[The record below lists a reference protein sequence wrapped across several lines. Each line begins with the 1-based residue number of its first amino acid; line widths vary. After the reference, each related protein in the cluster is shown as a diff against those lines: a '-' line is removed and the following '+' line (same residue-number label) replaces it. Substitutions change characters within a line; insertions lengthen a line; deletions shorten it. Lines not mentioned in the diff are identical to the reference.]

1 MCGWWRP
8 APIDPKIQSATQVR
22 LRSERLRKN
31 GLSRTSVPVSTDRI
45 PSSSHFHGVRVSSLL
60 WKWAYAHVFHSPH
73 KWPHF
78 SSSRTRNGES
88 SRGLESSLRRKLR
101 YLQHFLNIY
110 IYIPSLTQA
119 KHTLTCK
126 RRKGKSLQEIAN
138 GFQVFPLLIFTDSG
152 FLLGKRMSF
161 LNVPDLGLPS
171 YKHLFREV
179 LCCYLF
185 STNNWSRS
193 IPEAWWHRHCCS
205 LPYFSCPWLTVN
217 CHKTSILG

>member
-1 MCGWWRP
+1 MGIRTCLSQPAQMTTFQFFQDKKWRKFKGSRVFP
-8 APIDPKIQSATQVR
+8 QKEIKISSA
-22 LRSERLRKN
+22 
-31 GLSRTSVPVSTDRI
+31 
-45 PSSSHFHGVRVSSLL
+45 LL
-60 WKWAYAHVFHSPH
+60 KY
-73 KWPHF
+73 
-78 SSSRTRNGES
+78 
-88 SRGLESSLRRKLR
+88 
-101 YLQHFLNIY
+101 IY

-138 GFQVFPLLIFTDSG
+138 GFQVFPLFIFTDSG

-185 STNNWSRS
+185 STNNWRRS

-205 LPYFSCPWLTVN
+205 LPYFSWPWLTAN

>member
-1 MCGWWRP
+1 MCL
-8 APIDPKIQSATQVR
+8 QSALKMGIRTCLSQPAQMTTF
-22 LRSERLRKN
+22 EFFQAKKWRKFK
-31 GLSRTSVPVSTDRI
+31 GSRAFPQKENKI
-45 PSSSHFHGVRVSSLL
+45 SSALL
-60 WKWAYAHVFHSPH
+60 KY
-73 KWPHF
+73 
-78 SSSRTRNGES
+78 
-88 SRGLESSLRRKLR
+88 
-101 YLQHFLNIY
+101 IY
-110 IYIPSLTQA
+110 IYIPSLIQA

-138 GFQVFPLLIFTDSG
+138 GFQAFPLFIFTDSG

-193 IPEAWWHRHCCS
+193 IPEAWWPQALLLPAVFLLS
-205 LPYFSCPWLTVN
+205 LANSKLPQNLYFGLAGVKAEKKMCNSHIFYFGPL
-217 CHKTSILG
+217 